1 MEETG
6 VSTVAAGLATESAES
21 SSRTAIESAK
31 QERDEA
37 QKIVDELL
45 GRLSDA
51 KSRLADAE
59 TQYRQALGSVES
71 PELKEPSQWNTMYKK
86 LLDFRAEHGHCLVPH
101 STKGNKELTSL
112 GRWVA
117 NQRVFYKMHQDGKQ
131 GHIKPIRI
139 EALEKIGFIWNVNDM
154 IWDNKLQELIKY
166 KEENGTCD
174 VPPKCSKEHKKLR
187 NWIELQR
194 QQYRL
199 HRAKRTTS
207 LSLERINKL
216 ENMGFEWRIS
226 DGAGDHSHSAKK
238 KKRAI
243 IDPTKDELEE
253 WWNGNFEELKAYRQE
268 NGHCRMH
275 QRAPVDSQRSR
286 QGTSRLRDFAS
297 WQRKEWK
304 RLQKGEPSD
313 MTQDRIQK
321 LEEIGFEFVTNPKKG
336 GKLKIEN
343 SQADQDPAN
352 YAFTD
357 DGLAQ
362 HVDDAAAAAAS
373 VVDEIEDSQSHAAV

>member
-1 MEETG
+1 MSATAAAAA
-6 VSTVAAGLATESAES
+6 AAGVTGDKSEKA
-21 SSRTAIESAK
+21 AIDSAK
-31 QERDEA
+31 QEKDEA
-37 QKIVDELL
+37 QKIVDDLL
-45 GRLSDA
+45 GRLSEA
-51 KSRLADAE
+51 KTRLAAAE
-59 TQYRQALGSVES
+59 SQYRLALGSVETE
-71 PELKEPSQWNTMYKK
+71 ELKEPSQWNTMYKK

-131 GHIKPIRI
+131 GHIKPPRI
-139 EALEKIGFIWNVNDM
+139 DALERIGFVWNVNDM

-166 KEENGTCD
+166 KDENGTCD
-174 VPPKCSKEHKKLR
+174 VPPKCPKEHKKLR
-187 NWIELQR
+187 NWVELQR

-199 HRAKRTTS
+199 FRAKRTTS
-207 LSLERINKL
+207 LTHERINKL
-216 ENMGFEWRIS
+216 EEVGFEWRIS
-226 DGAGDHSHSAKK
+226 DGAGDHGHNAKK

-253 WWNGNFEELKAYRQE
+253 WWNSNFEELKAYRE
-268 NGHCRMH
+268 EHGHCRMH

-304 RLQKGEPSD
+304 RLQKGEQSD

-321 LEEIGFEFVTNPKKG
+321 LQDIGFEFVTNPKKG
-336 GKLKIEN
+336 GKAQ
-343 SQADQDPAN
+343 SQSSQDDQQAAK
-352 YAFTD
+352 YAYAGD
-357 DGLAQ
+357 ALAQ
-362 HVDDAAAAAAS
+362 HDEDVAAAAAS
-373 VVDEIEDSQSHAAV
+373 VVENMEESHTHAAV

>member
-1 MEETG
+1 MEEADI
-6 VSTVAAGLATESAES
+6 STTTKGVAAVDDEMTQRIS
-21 SSRTAIESAK
+21 IESAK
-31 QERDEA
+31 QERDKA
-37 QKIVDELL
+37 QKIVDELS
-45 GRLSDA
+45 GRLDDA
-51 KSRLADAE
+51 KTRLADAE
-59 TQYRQALGSVES
+59 AQYSQALGSVDS
-71 PELKEPSQWNTMYKK
+71 AELKEPSQWNTMYKK

-131 GHIKPIRI
+131 GHIKPQRI
-139 EALEKIGFIWNVNDM
+139 HLLEKIDFVWNVNDM

-187 NWIELQR
+187 NWVELQR

-216 ENMGFEWRIS
+216 ESMGFEWRIS
-226 DGAGDHSHSAKK
+226 DGAGDHGHSAKK

-253 WWNGNFEELKAYRQE
+253 WWNTNFEELKAYRQE

-313 MTQDRIQK
+313 MTQERIQK

-336 GKLKIEN
+336 RKPKVEG
-343 SQADQDPAN
+343 SQADQDGAN

-362 HVDDAAAAAAS
+362 HVEDAAAAAAS
-373 VVDEIEDSQSHAAV
+373 VVEEIEDSHAAV

>member
-1 MEETG
+1 MSTTATAVRTG
-6 VSTVAAGLATESAES
+6 NSENSTV
-21 SSRTAIESAK
+21 IESAK
-31 QERDEA
+31 QDRDEA
-37 QKIVDELL
+37 QKIVDELS
-45 GRLSDA
+45 GRLDDA
-51 KSRLADAE
+51 KTRLADAE
-59 TQYRQALGSVES
+59 AQYSQALGSVDS
-71 PELKEPSQWNTMYKK
+71 AELKEPSQWNTMYKK

-131 GHIKPIRI
+131 GHIKPQRI
-139 EALEKIGFIWNVNDM
+139 HLLEKIDFVWNVNDM

-187 NWIELQR
+187 NWVELQR

-199 HRAKRTTS
+199 YRAKRTTS
-207 LSLERINKL
+207 LSLERISKL
-216 ENMGFEWRIS
+216 EDMGFEWRIS
-226 DGAGDHSHSAKK
+226 DGASDHSHSSKK

-253 WWNGNFEELKAYRQE
+253 WWNTNFEELKAYREE

-313 MTQDRIQK
+313 MTPERIQQ
-321 LEEIGFEFVTNPKKG
+321 LEGIGFEFVTNPKKSRK
-336 GKLKIEN
+336 GKDED
-343 SQADQDPAN
+343 SQPGQGSTN
-352 YAFTD
+352 YAYT
-357 DGLAQ
+357 DGLE
-362 HVDDAAAAAAS
+362 HVEDAATAAAS
-373 VVDEIEDSQSHAAV
+373 AAEETEDSHSHAAV